1 MCYITLNIVRHSLV
15 NYIPCECHIIIVIV
29 FFFKLGKGDV
39 RSLYM
44 YSSKRLYEAQL
55 LLFLRLYSVLFK
67 PIDTI
72 IKKHIIS

>member
-1 MCYITLNIVRHSLV
+1 MCYITLNISRHSLV
-15 NYIPCECHIIIVIV
+15 NYIPCECHIIIVI
-29 FFFKLGKGDV
+29 DV

-55 LLFLRLYSVLFK
+55 VLFLRLYSLLFN

-72 IKKHIIS
+72 IKKYIIS